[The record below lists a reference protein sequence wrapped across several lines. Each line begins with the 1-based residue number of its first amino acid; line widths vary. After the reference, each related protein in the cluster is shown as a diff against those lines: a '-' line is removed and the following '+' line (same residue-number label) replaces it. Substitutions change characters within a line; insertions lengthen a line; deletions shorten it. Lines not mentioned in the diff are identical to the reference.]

1 MSAQPQSV
9 VTSID
14 APVEGWNAF
23 DSLDSMPP
31 TAAIVLNNI
40 IPGAGKCVTRQGHI
54 VYSDL
59 GTGLPVETVAS
70 MNSATVSQLIAAS
83 GGGVWE
89 VDDTAVEVRAQATT
103 ELAPAGTFTNSRWQ
117 TENFRKADEAGI
129 MVMCNGVDTAQVY
142 NGTALADII
151 TTGTVPLWDA
161 ATNYVIGDKVDHPEG
176 TSWQA
181 NADNTNSEPGVG
193 TDWDSIPQI
202 FTPDFIGCIAFKG
215 RMYYWKDNDNAFYYA
230 QAGSYQ
236 GALEKFDLGSFI
248 QQGGK
253 LVTVFSWT
261 QQDSGHGRDDFIVF
275 VFSTGEILV
284 YQGDDPETVGY
295 FEQVGRYLTA
305 EPLSIR
311 GYTQYG
317 ADTIL
322 MTKDGYV
329 SMTSIIQEGRT
340 SDVPQFSRLIHA
352 AVTARTRGVSLWGWD
367 VELYPRDGL
376 LVFNV
381 PISNVSYEQHVMNTV
396 TQRWCRF
403 NSLDTNCLE
412 VHDERLFGGMG
423 DGTIIAMLETTADN
437 GNPIN
442 FDCLYAFSYL
452 DNPGYNKM
460 MSAARVLTTHSNP
473 EDIQLSG
480 YADFNVP
487 ILTPIPLPIGKTPS
501 TWAINPAAPPSTI
514 GSFWNEEF
522 WSTEGNPTTTKG
534 WQNISAYGYA
544 IALLVRFAKVNETVE
559 WTSTTLRFHMMGAQ

>member
-54 VYSDL
+54 IYADL

-70 MNSATVSQLIAAS
+70 MNSATMSQLIAAS

-89 VDDTAVEVRAQATT
+89 VDDTAVEVKAFAVT

-117 TENFRKADEAGI
+117 TENFRKADEAGV

-142 NGTALADII
+142 DGATLTPLTTAGSDPA
-151 TTGTVPLWDA
+151 V
-161 ATNYVIGDKVDHPEG
+161 
-176 TSWQA
+176 
-181 NADNTNSEPGVG
+181 
-193 TDWDSIPQI
+193 
-202 FTPDFIGCIAFKG
+202 TPDFIGCIAFKG

-236 GALEKFDLGSFI
+236 GALEKFDLGSFV

-396 TQRWCRF
+396 TQKWCRF

-437 GNPIN
+437 GNPIS

-452 DNPGYNKM
+452 DNPGYHKM
-460 MSAARVLTTHSNP
+460 MSAAQVLTTHSNP
-473 EDIQLSG
+473 QDIQLSG

-487 ILTPIPLPIGKTPS
+487 LLTPIPLPIGKSPS
-501 TWAINPAAPPSTI
+501 SWAINPAAPPSEI
-514 GSFWNEEF
+514 GSFWATSNQSAQGDY
-522 WSTEGNPTTTKG
+522 WSSEGNAVTTKG

-544 IALLVRFAKVNETVE
+544 IALLVRFAKVNESVE